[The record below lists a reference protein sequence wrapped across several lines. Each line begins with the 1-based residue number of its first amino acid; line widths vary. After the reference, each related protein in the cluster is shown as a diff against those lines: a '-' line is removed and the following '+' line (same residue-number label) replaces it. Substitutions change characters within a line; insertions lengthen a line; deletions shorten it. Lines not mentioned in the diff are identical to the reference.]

1 MTFDEG
7 ETEKGP
13 SFVLFQLDGLF
24 AVRGLSS
31 VDKFEG
37 RSFFSPRRD
46 TCFARIMCML
56 TWEERV
62 SLIDFYECSL
72 EDFIAQAK
80 YISEGF

>member
-1 MTFDEG
+1 MMEG

-37 RSFFSPRRD
+37 RSFFLPTASRHLFCQSHVLVD
-46 TCFARIMCML
+46 L
-56 TWEERV
+56 GGE
-62 SLIDFYECSL
+62 
-72 EDFIAQAK
+72 
-80 YISEGF
+80 SEPDRLL